1 MSQLHSTLHIEH
13 YTVFQGGWAAD
24 GSTDALFTG
33 RLFLFEQAFTWRKAQ
48 VRLMSPHQDLS
59 QKSLLRR
66 AHRVIASLNRDQV
79 DYLDKIGKDAQFSS
93 GVKLSRTQ
101 VLAAMVN
108 VMKRLSLTGEGV
120 TTAKQFEE
128 RIVDAIHGASHHVSQ
143 QDRETRRRIS
153 QQGTASPSSGL

>member
-1 MSQLHSTLHIEH
+1 MSAHQE
-13 YTVFQGGWAAD
+13 
-24 GSTDALFTG
+24 
-33 RLFLFEQAFTWRKAQ
+33 
-48 VRLMSPHQDLS
+48 SP

-108 VMKRLSLTGEGV
+108 VMKRLSLTGDGV

-128 RIVDAIHGASHHVSQ
+128 RIVDAMLTNA
-143 QDRETRRRIS
+143 RRMQRHDD
-153 QQGTASPSSGL
+153 AA